1 MDWQQRP
8 RCDETAVWPRLVA
21 HFRQRF
27 AGPRAFDLR
36 QAFAQDARRFE
47 RFSLEAPPLLADL
60 SKQLLDEP
68 AQQLLTELAREC
80 RVEAHRDAMLA
91 GERINT
97 SERRAVT
104 HVHWRWVSD
113 QGLAPVEQAPAAI
126 KNVASVIPEAA
137 AVQADMLA
145 FAEAVRANPGIT
157 DVVNIGIGGS
167 DLGPR
172 LAVQALRAAGQ
183 TSGPRLHFV
192 ANMDGHE
199 LAELLPRLSADRTLF
214 IIVSKTFG
222 TAETLRNAQSARDW
236 VLARGGADVARHFVA
251 VSAHPAAA
259 RAFGAGR
266 CFGFDDGVG
275 GRFSLW
281 SPVGLAIAIAIGGA
295 GFQALL
301 AGARALDRHF
311 AEAPLARNLPVQL
324 ALLDLWCR
332 NFLGLASRCVA
343 PYHHGLRQLP
353 AYQAVPIVYLSSET
367 DIGLQIEALRLGGD
381 QFLTKPFNPVVL
393 AATVKTKIERHREM
407 LRSSHND
414 GLTGLL
420 NHTAAKTRLDAMV
433 ATLPA
438 DGQLSVA
445 MLDIDHFK
453 SVNDTYGHPVGDQ
466 VIRSLA
472 WLLKGRLRSTDLIGR
487 YGGEEFIVAL
497 ADVGPDEA
505 WVVLDRIR
513 RDFAK
518 LPHTHVDGT
527 MRASFSAGIAAFP
540 EYRTPT
546 ELTHMADMALLEAKR
561 SGRDRVERADV
572 LPPRRGSFG

>member
-8 RCDETAVWPRLVA
+8 RCDETAVWPRLAA

-104 HVHWRWVSD
+104 HVHWRWVSG

-236 VLARGGADVARHFVA
+236 FLARGGADVARHFVA
-251 VSAHPAAA
+251 VSANAAAA

-281 SPVGLAIAIAIGGA
+281 SPVGLAIAIAIGRA

-353 AYQAVPIVYLSSET
+353 AYLQQLEMESNGKRVDLGGRALTAASAAVTWGQAGSNGQHAFFQMLHQGSDVVPVEFVLVARCAHGLPGHHDKLLANALAQSRALMLGQAGDLPERHFPGNRPSTTLLLPELSPHSLGALLALYEHRAFVLGSLWGINSF
-367 DIGLQIEALRLGGD
+367 DQWGVELGKRHAGAIEAALCGQPPGD
-381 QFLTKPFNPVVL
+381 EL
-393 AATVKTKIERHREM
+393 
-407 LRSSHND
+407 D
-414 GLTGLL
+414 GSTRGLL
-420 NHTAAKTRLDAMV
+420 ARL
-433 ATLPA
+433 
-438 DGQLSVA
+438 
-445 MLDIDHFK
+445 H
-453 SVNDTYGHPVGDQ
+453 GH
-466 VIRSLA
+466 
-472 WLLKGRLRSTDLIGR
+472 
-487 YGGEEFIVAL
+487 
-497 ADVGPDEA
+497 
-505 WVVLDRIR
+505 
-513 RDFAK
+513 
-518 LPHTHVDGT
+518 
-527 MRASFSAGIAAFP
+527 
-540 EYRTPT
+540 
-546 ELTHMADMALLEAKR
+546 
-561 SGRDRVERADV
+561 
-572 LPPRRGSFG
+572 

>member
-8 RCDETAVWPRLVA
+8 RCDETAVWPKLAA
-21 HFRQRF
+21 HFRQCF

-36 QAFAQDARRFE
+36 QAFAQDTRRFE

-80 RVEAHRDAMLA
+80 RVEVHRDAMLA

-199 LAELLPRLSADRTLF
+199 LAQVLARLSADRTLF

-236 VLARGGADVARHFVA
+236 FLAQGGADVARHFVA
-251 VSAHPAAA
+251 VSANAAAA

-266 CFGFDDGVG
+266 CFGFDEGVG

-281 SPVGLAIAIAIGGA
+281 SPVGLAIAIAIGRA

-353 AYQAVPIVYLSSET
+353 AY
-367 DIGLQIEALRLGGD
+367 LQQLEMESNGKCVDLDGEPL
-381 QFLTKPFNPVVL
+381 PFGTSPVVWGEPGTNGQHAYFQMLHQGTDVIPVEFIAVKHPTHPHADLHAKAL
-393 AATVKTKIERHREM
+393 ANCLAQSQALMLGKTTSAALGERAPTASASLGRLTVARHRTFPGNRPSTT
-407 LRSSHND
+407 LLLD
-414 GLTGLL
+414 QLT
-420 NHTAAKTRLDAMV
+420 
-433 ATLPA
+433 P
-438 DGQLSVA
+438 
-445 MLDIDHFK
+445 
-453 SVNDTYGHPVGDQ
+453 
-466 VIRSLA
+466 RSLGA
-472 WLLKGRLRSTDLIGR
+472 LIAMYEHRVFTSGALWGINSFDQWGVELGKALASQLLPRLTSACYADVSGLDGSTAGLVARLKG
-487 YGGEEFIVAL
+487 
-497 ADVGPDEA
+497 
-505 WVVLDRIR
+505 
-513 RDFAK
+513 
-518 LPHTHVDGT
+518 
-527 MRASFSAGIAAFP
+527 
-540 EYRTPT
+540 
-546 ELTHMADMALLEAKR
+546 
-561 SGRDRVERADV
+561 
-572 LPPRRGSFG
+572 